1 MYVQQLTFIREDM
14 NLKESKE
21 GVYGRD
27 WREEREEGNYV
38 L

>member
-14 NLKESKE
+14 NLKESK